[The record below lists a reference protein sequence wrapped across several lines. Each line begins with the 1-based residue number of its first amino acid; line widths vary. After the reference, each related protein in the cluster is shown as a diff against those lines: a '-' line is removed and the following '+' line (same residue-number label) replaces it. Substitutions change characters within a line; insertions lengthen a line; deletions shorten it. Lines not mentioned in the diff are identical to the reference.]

1 LPRSVSRVVRRGDTF
16 YFRIAVPRAHHGLI
30 RLREVKVSLRT
41 CDPVEARLRGRLL
54 SNALDVW
61 FRDMKRMAH
70 LTADV
75 L

>member
-1 LPRSVSRVVRRGDTF
+1 
-16 YFRIAVPRAHHGLI
+16 LI